1 MPWDVNH
8 EMVQL
13 QRPSH
18 LPGIATWWIY
28 ILAMLFVLAY
38 VSSTWLR
45 SNFVADACWMA
56 MTFYSCMGKM
66 EKVVALAALPLHDRA
81 LEME

>member
-1 MPWDVNH
+1 MWH
-8 EMVQL
+8 ISRA
-13 QRPSH
+13 RPSH
-18 LPGIATWWIY
+18 LDRFFYEWWIY
-28 ILAMLFVLAY
+28 ILTMLFVLAY
-38 VSSTWLR
+38 VSSIWLR

-66 EKVVALAALPLHDRA
+66 EKVVALSALPLHVRA

>member
-1 MPWDVNH
+1 MWH
-8 EMVQL
+8 ISRA
-13 QRPSH
+13 RPSH
-18 LPGIATWWIY
+18 LDRFFYEWWIY

-66 EKVVALAALPLHDRA
+66 EKVVALSALPLHDRA